1 MRARV
6 PGKVVQYWCGP
17 RGLSQEQVARWMLDQ
32 QGWADDLR
40 AALDD
45 HRTFAEQVERMALAI
60 REPKAVGA

>member
-1 MRARV
+1 
-6 PGKVVQYWCGP
+6 
-17 RGLSQEQVARWMLDQ
+17 MLDQ